1 MSYLYT
7 PTMKI
12 ILAASIMLLTFTQS
26 FSKEEKDSNRINE
39 LSPSMKLK
47 GHKFSL
53 VYQLFESHDTAG
65 TAIDTVRNHGDYILF
80 SQQGQAYMNFKD
92 KLDSIAY
99 VFPDG
104 KSVSFGDT
112 PFIITYLGKGF
123 YKLYQNEE
131 EANGDYN
138 RVTYLLKKEDH
149 L

>member
-1 MSYLYT
+1 MK
-7 PTMKI
+7 KI
-12 ILAASIMLLTFTQS
+12 IAASILLLSFIQT
-26 FSKEEKDSNRINE
+26 FSKEEKDSNKVNE
-39 LSPSMKLK
+39 LSQSMRLK

-53 VYQLFESHDTAG
+53 VYQLFESHDATS
-65 TAIDTVRNHGDYILF
+65 TEIDTVRNHGDYILF
-80 SQQGQAYMNFKD
+80 SPQGKAYMNFKGN
-92 KLDSIAY
+92 LDSIAY
-99 VFPDG
+99 VFPNS

-112 PFIITYLGKGF
+112 PFIITYLGKGY